1 MNKFIF
7 GISAALVITTTVSA
21 YAIYLE
27 NQTHEQQLADYANQV
42 EQLLVR
48 IEENTRQRVEF
59 EQQIDQLNKDLLLS
73 DNHIQVLDTEL
84 EETLEKVNP
93 DYEQIEREIRNRVS
107 VEYQRQSQIDEIPT
121 ATSLINQLSLMNAE
135 DRAAILSVQG
145 QYGNFLDSLNVG
157 PDRMEIITQALIDV
171 TLGQSQARQDLV
183 NQELPP
189 REMRTQLRSI
199 LSPQAARDEL
209 AFVLDE
215 QELALL
221 EDSQQSQNRFFTR
234 AIGESGVF
242 RIRGSSLNGGQP
254 GFGAAEIIISTDAA
268 NPEVRNFVIEQLQF
282 RDQVPR

>member
-7 GISAALVITTTVSA
+7 GISAALVVTTTVSA
-21 YAIYLE
+21 YAFYLE

-254 GFGAAEIIISTDAA
+254 GFGSAEIIISTDAA
-268 NPEVRNFVIEQLQF
+268 NPELRNFVIEQLQSI
-282 RDQVPR
+282 DQVPR